1 MENCIKFIKELK
13 NELRKNEESIH
24 VLESGLNFQHSS
36 LKFLFKLVSI
46 WPQNDN
52 GLVGTFIS
60 HETIEECKNLAKMYC
75 NAAALIQDRIMDVQK
90 FVIKFLQFCDELND
104 DVLPLFLTK
113 NEKTDLQEFNSF
125 LSQFNE
131 QICINVQFYNQFI
144 ENFN

>member
-1 MENCIKFIKELK
+1 
-13 NELRKNEESIH
+13 
-24 VLESGLNFQHSS
+24 
-36 LKFLFKLVSI
+36 
-46 WPQNDN
+46 
-52 GLVGTFIS
+52 
-60 HETIEECKNLAKMYC
+60 
-75 NAAALIQDRIMDVQK
+75 MDVQK

-144 ENFN
+144 ENFNWIFVVMLIFRQYNIWLNKSLETRGAPFSLCICYL